1 MIDQRRMMPTQEL
14 HIIGGGGGGCLGDAP
29 HATPTMPLT
38 FSLVGVAY
46 ALCWV
51 AGALGLRAYIARQ
64 IRMAIDRAIVPLME
78 LKDIDMPDDQER
90 LQHLKRE
97 QLQEQLQVQQRL

>member
-1 MIDQRRMMPTQEL
+1 MMPTQEL
-14 HIIGGGGGGCLGDAP
+14 HIGGGGGGCLGDAP

-51 AGALGLRAYIARQ
+51 AGALGLRVYIARQ
-64 IRMAIDRAIVPLME
+64 IRRAIDRAIVPLME

-90 LQHLKRE
+90 LQQKE
-97 QLQEQLQVQQRL
+97 QQQEQQRL